1 MAYPDSENGPEDLYT
16 LHMPRLVE
24 YGVDV
29 LNLPQGEAEQLAEQ
43 ILLAALHQLSTIPD
57 VPAWLEGAME
67 QAVRRTK

>member
-1 MAYPDSENGPEDLYT
+1 
-16 LHMPRLVE
+16 MPRLVE